1 MKKDFLSILDLSV
14 EEAHELID
22 FSLKVK
28 KGRVNE
34 KTLDG
39 KVLALIFEKPSLRT
53 RVTFERAIYD
63 LGGKPIY
70 LSNNDIRLGQR
81 ESVKDVSRNLEK
93 WVDGIVAR
101 VFAHSTLIEMA
112 ENVRIPVVNALSDL
126 EHPCQIVGD
135 YLTIF
140 EKSGKTKVNLAFIGD
155 GNNVANSLM
164 LMTALLG
171 GKFTIACPEG
181 YEPNKN
187 FYEKAIEISKTTGA
201 KIEIVR
207 DPKQAVKD
215 ADFIYTDVWASMGQE
230 QEAEQR
236 RQIFKNYKVDSELLK
251 IAPSHV
257 AVLHCLP
264 AHRGEEITDEV
275 LDGPHS
281 IVLDQAEN
289 RLHSEKAIL
298 IKLFRNIY

>member
-1 MKKDFLSILDLSV
+1 VRKDFLSILDLSV
-14 EEAHELID
+14 EEAHELIY

-28 KGRVNE
+28 KGRVKE

-112 ENVRIPVVNALSDL
+112 ENVRIPIVNALSDL

-187 FYEKAIEISKTTGA
+187 LYEKAIEISKTTGA

>member
-1 MKKDFLSILDLSV
+1 VRKDFLSILDLSV

-28 KGRVNE
+28 KGRVKE

-112 ENVRIPVVNALSDL
+112 ENVRIPIVNALSDL

-181 YEPNKN
+181 HEPNKN
-187 FYEKAIEISKTTGA
+187 LYEKAIEISKITSA

-298 IKLFRNIY
+298 IKLFRNNY

>member
-1 MKKDFLSILDLSV
+1 VKKDFLSILDLSV

-187 FYEKAIEISKTTGA
+187 LYEKAIEISKITGA

-251 IAPSHV
+251 DAPSHV

>member
-1 MKKDFLSILDLSV
+1 VKKDFLSILDLSV

-187 FYEKAIEISKTTGA
+187 LYEKAIEISKTTGA

-251 IAPSHV
+251 VAPSHV